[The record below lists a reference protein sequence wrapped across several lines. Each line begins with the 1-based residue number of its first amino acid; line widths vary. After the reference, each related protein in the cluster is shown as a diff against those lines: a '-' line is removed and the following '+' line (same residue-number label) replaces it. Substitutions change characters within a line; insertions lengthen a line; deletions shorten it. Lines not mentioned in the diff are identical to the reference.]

1 MTALEWTL
9 IAGLGVIYLSLMFT
23 MAVVTFQKKHIALFV
38 AGFIFPI
45 LWLLGAM
52 MAPKPGSNYRGPLS

>member
-9 IAGLGVIYLSLMFT
+9 IAGLGVIYIFLMFT
-23 MAVVTFQKKHIALFV
+23 MAVVTFRKGHLALFIV
-38 AGFIFPI
+38 GFVLPI

-52 MAPKPGSNYRGPLS
+52 MAPKPGSDYRGPLS

>member
-1 MTALEWTL
+1 MTALEYSL
-9 IAGLGVIYLSLMFT
+9 IAGLGVIYLSLLFT
-23 MAVVTFQKKHIALFV
+23 MAVVTYRKGHLALFI

-52 MAPKPGSNYRGPLS
+52 MAPKPGTNYRGPL

>member
-23 MAVVTFQKKHIALFV
+23 MAVVTFRKQHIALFV
-38 AGFIFPI
+38 AGFILPI
-45 LWLLGAM
+45 LWLVGAM
-52 MAPKPGSNYRGPLS
+52 LAPKPGSNYRGPLS

>member
-1 MTALEWTL
+1 MTALEYTL

-23 MAVVTFQKKHIALFV
+23 MAVVTYRKGHVALFIV
-38 AGFIFPI
+38 GFIFPV

-52 MAPKPGSNYRGPLS
+52 IAPKPGTNYRGPLS